1 MLSLLAFILSPG
13 FLLSIGISI
22 ALCFHIVRTRQDT
35 FWLWIV
41 LMFQGI
47 GSLAY
52 IAVILIPSLL
62 GGNTARKL
70 GQTARATLDP
80 GREYREAKAA
90 AEDTPTV
97 HNRMRLAAAAMA
109 HGKHAEAE
117 QLYRE
122 AATGVHADD
131 PALKLGRARALIEL
145 NRSADALEVLQS
157 LAAQGDEGN
166 TPQAVL
172 ATARAQHGLGRI
184 AAAEQSY
191 RWAAERMPGFEA
203 VARFTA
209 FLAETGR
216 MPEARET
223 LAEIDRR
230 VARLSGPFRKE
241 ALVWREL
248 AAARLR

>member
-1 MLSLLAFILSPG
+1 MSAILAYLFSPAFILG
-13 FLLSIGISI
+13 MGLSI

-70 GQTARATLDP
+70 GKSAREALDP

-97 HNRMRLAAAAMA
+97 ANRMRLAAAAIA
-109 HGKHAEAE
+109 HGKVAEAE
-117 QLYRE
+117 TLYRDS
-122 AATGVHADD
+122 ATGVHADD
-131 PALKLGRARALIEL
+131 PSLKLGRARALVEL
-145 NRSADALEVLQS
+145 GRFAEGLEVLQS

-166 TPQAVL
+166 TPQSIL
-172 ATARAQHGLGRI
+172 ATARAYQGLGRVKE
-184 AAAEQSY
+184 AEQSY
-191 RWAAERMPGFEA
+191 RYAAERVPGFEA

-209 FLAETGR
+209 FLAETGQ
-216 MPEARET
+216 MAEARDNLT
-223 LAEIDRR
+223 EIDRR
-230 VARLSGPFRKE
+230 IARLSGPFRKE
-241 ALVWREL
+241 AMAWREL
-248 AAARLR
+248 AAARVR

>member
-1 MLSLLAFILSPG
+1 MLSILAFLLSPG
-13 FLLSIGISI
+13 FLFSIGISI
-22 ALCFHIVRTRQDT
+22 ALCFHIVRTKQDT

-62 GGNTARKL
+62 GGTAARKL

-97 HNRMRLAAAAMA
+97 HNRMRFAAAAMG
-109 HGKHAEAE
+109 HGKFAEAE

-131 PALKLGRARALIEL
+131 PALKLGRARALLEL
-145 NRSADALEVLQS
+145 ARPGDALEVLQS

-166 TPQAVL
+166 TPQSIL
-172 ATARAQHGLGRI
+172 ATARAYHATGRI
-184 AAAEQSY
+184 AEADQSY
-191 RWAAERMPGFEA
+191 RWASERMPGFEA

-209 FLAETGR
+209 FLAETGK
-216 MPEARET
+216 MAEAKET

-230 VARLSGPFRKE
+230 IARLSGPFRKE
-241 ALVWREL
+241 AQGWRDL
-248 AAARLR
+248 AAEKVR